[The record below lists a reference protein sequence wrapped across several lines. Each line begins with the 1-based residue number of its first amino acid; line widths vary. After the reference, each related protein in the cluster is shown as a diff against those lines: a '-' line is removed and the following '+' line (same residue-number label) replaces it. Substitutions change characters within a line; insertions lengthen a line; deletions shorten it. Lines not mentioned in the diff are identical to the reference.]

1 MPRSEAI
8 SRPARPLSHTC
19 LKASTRVDTL
29 NPYQLRPWMGQYG
42 STIASELPPP
52 AHAHLAAAAETAC
65 MRFAAQKAFTT
76 VMPNGM
82 YGTLSYRQVQDKS
95 DQFARYLRQVLG
107 LAAGD
112 RVAIQLPNGL
122 SYPVVLLGVLKAGC
136 VAVNTNPL
144 YTASEMAHQ
153 LKDSGAKVVV
163 VVDLFADKLEQAL
176 PSTGVQH
183 VVITRVPEFFPPL
196 VGGIVHAVM
205 KHWNRQI
212 PAHSLKAT
220 SLPDAL
226 AQGAARGGTGS
237 PAVASFTGDL
247 NHDSL
252 ALLQYT
258 GGTTG
263 VAKGAMLTHGNL
275 LWNTA
280 QMRALCAS
288 HLEDGR
294 EVVLTALPLYHIFA
308 FTVNFL
314 CMFEAGAHNVLVPSP
329 RPIQNLQRAIENHKI
344 TWITGVNTLYNA
356 LLGEEWFTAFPPQHL
371 KAAGGGGAAMH
382 HAVVERFEKV
392 TGAPLVEGYGLTE
405 SSPVVCFQPLSGQRQ
420 RDSIGIPA
428 PMTEV
433 CLVDEQTRPVAV
445 GQPGELLVR
454 GPQVMQ
460 GYWQRPE
467 ATAEVLK
474 DGWLYTGDVAV
485 MDTAGTFKI
494 VDRKKDM
501 ILVSGFNVYPNEIED
516 ALARHEGVLEAAVIG
531 VPDAKT
537 GEAVRAYV
545 VKRDDTLTAEAL
557 LAHCRTL
564 LTAYKLPARIEF
576 RDELPKTPVGKI
588 LRRELRAG
596 VLAAITNNNKRQE
609 LNNPNNP
616 NLG

>member
-1 MPRSEAI
+1 MDA
-8 SRPARPLSHTC
+8 
-19 LKASTRVDTL
+19 L
-29 NPYQLRPWMGQYG
+29 NPYHLRPWVGQYG
-42 STIASELPPP
+42 SHISAELPVP
-52 AHAHLAAAAETAC
+52 AHPSLAAMASAACA
-65 MRFAAQKAFTT
+65 RFATQTAFTT

-82 YGTLSYRQVQDKS
+82 YGSLSYGQVQEKS
-95 DQFARYLRQVLG
+95 DHFARYLRQVLG

-112 RVAIQLPNGL
+112 RVAIQMPNCL

-153 LKDSGAKVVV
+153 FKDSGAKVVV
-163 VVDLFADKLEQAL
+163 VVDMFADKLEQAL
-176 PSTGVQH
+176 PSTDVKH
-183 VVITRVPEFFPPL
+183 VVITRVPEFFPAL

-205 KHWNRQI
+205 KYWNKLVPRHGVQATAL
-212 PAHSLKAT
+212 PA
-220 SLPDAL
+220 AL
-226 AQGAARGGTGS
+226 AQGAAAGGD
-237 PAVASFTGDL
+237 VASYSQGL
-247 NHDSL
+247 KHDSL

-275 LWNTA
+275 LWNMA
-280 QMRALCAS
+280 QMRAMCAS
-288 HLEDGR
+288 HIEEGK

-314 CMFEAGAHNVLVPSP
+314 CMFEAGARNILVPSP
-329 RPIQNLQRAIENHKI
+329 RPIQNLQRAIENYKI

-356 LLGEEWFTAFPPQHL
+356 LLGEEWFTAYPPKHL

-382 HAVVERFEKV
+382 HAVVERFEQV
-392 TGAPLVEGYGLTE
+392 SGAPLVEGYGLTE
-405 SSPVVCFQPLSGQRQ
+405 SSPVVCFQPLNARRQ
-420 RDSIGIPA
+420 KDTIGIPA
-428 PMTEV
+428 PMTDV
-433 CLVDEQTRPVAV
+433 CLVDDHGQPVAV
-445 GQPGELLVR
+445 GQPGELVVR

-467 ATAEVLK
+467 ASAEVLK

-485 MDTAGTFKI
+485 MDAEGTFRI

-516 ALARHEGVLEAAVIG
+516 ALSRHDGVLEAAVIG
-531 VPDAKT
+531 VPDDKT

-545 VKRDDTLTAEAL
+545 VKRDDGLTAEAL
-557 LAHCRTL
+557 QAHCRTL
-564 LTAYKLPARIEF
+564 LTGYKLPSRIEF

-588 LRRELRAG
+588 LRRDLRAE
-596 VLAAITNNNKRQE
+596 VLAAHKKTK
-609 LNNPNNP
+609 
-616 NLG
+616 G